1 MSAKA
6 TYRFLEPRPE
16 SHYRQQFIKGR
27 RIRAEILYSLTMPS
41 ADTGEFF
48 TPQQIADDYSLPLE
62 AVQEAIAYCE
72 SNPPEIEA
80 DHRREE
86 RLAEASGMNHP
97 DYKWN
102 PKKYRIRLDPADLAR
117 ILNDEPLPGG
127 RLQQRASGSPLSSG
141 RT

>member
-1 MSAKA
+1 MSENTKP
-6 TYRFLEPRPE
+6 YQYLEPRPK
-16 SHYRQQFIKGR
+16 SSYRQLFIKGR
-27 RIRAEILYSLTMPS
+27 RIRAEILYSLSIPS

-48 TPQQIADDYSLPLE
+48 TPQQIADDYGLPVE

-80 DHRREE
+80 DHRRED

-102 PKKYRIRLDPADLAR
+102 PKKYYKLLDPAERAK
-117 ILNDEPLPGG
+117 ILNDESL
-127 RLQQRASGSPLSSG
+127 SG
-141 RT
+141 